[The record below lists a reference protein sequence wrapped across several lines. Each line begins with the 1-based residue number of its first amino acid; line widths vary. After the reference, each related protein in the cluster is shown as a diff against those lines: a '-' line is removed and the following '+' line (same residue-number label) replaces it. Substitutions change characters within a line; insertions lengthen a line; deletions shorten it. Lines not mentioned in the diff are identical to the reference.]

1 MREGASFE
9 GPTVREGAGRA
20 AGGAAPSFT
29 AVYYQQVVPAVQRRE
44 RIRPWFRAGGFM
56 DYLADVDE
64 WARLNFGGADLG
76 DPRRTRRL
84 AFSAARIATHPQKSF
99 PQVFD
104 WAGLR
109 GFYRM
114 CDSAAD
120 PDAIQAP
127 HRQLARAA
135 MAGLPVVL
143 IHHDTT
149 TLDFSDH
156 HALEGAGP
164 IGDGGGTGFLQ
175 HNSLA
180 FCPGGKRLLGLI
192 HQQLFARQPAPP
204 GEPAAARKRREG
216 RESLLWVRNIAAV
229 GGPPQGA
236 LWVDVADRGA
246 DDYEAMAASVQAGH
260 GFLFRACQ
268 DRKVFVTAEH
278 DEEGCLMSH
287 ARALAAAGHDVVE
300 IPGRGGRPPR
310 PARVA
315 LAAAPVW
322 VPAPWGT
329 PRRERRPVLASWVV
343 RVREVDPPAGVKEPL
358 EWVLLTSVPT
368 ATLEQAKER
377 RDWYGCRW
385 CAEVYHDV
393 GKNGC
398 GEEDRRSET
407 AERMAACLAV
417 PSVVAVRVYQL
428 RLAVKEA
435 PEAPAGQVATAE
447 EIGVIES
454 MRRGKAGKALTVR
467 DFTWAVAKL
476 GGFLGRKGDGEPG
489 VRSLWRGYQRLQDMV
504 AGFRLQ
510 QRRTH
515 KPPGQ
520 SFISW

>member
-1 MREGASFE
+1 
-9 GPTVREGAGRA
+9 
-20 AGGAAPSFT
+20 
-29 AVYYQQVVPAVQRRE
+29 
-44 RIRPWFRAGGFM
+44 M

-84 AFSAARIATHPQKSF
+84 VFSAARIALHPQKSF

-114 CDSAAD
+114 CDSADD
-120 PDAIQAP
+120 PHALQAP
-127 HRQLARAA
+127 HRELTRAA
-135 MAGLPVVL
+135 VAGLPVVL

-149 TLDFSDH
+149 ALDFSRH

-180 FCPGGKRLLGLI
+180 FCPDGQRLLGLT
-192 HQQLFARQPAPP
+192 HQQLFVRRPAPP
-204 GEPAAARKRREG
+204 GEPAAARKRRAG
-216 RESLLWVRNIAAV
+216 RESLLWVQNIAAV
-229 GGPPQGA
+229 GPPPDGSP
-236 LWVDVADRGA
+236 WVDVADRGA
-246 DDYEAMAASVQAGH
+246 DDYEGMAAALRAGH

-278 DEEGCLMSH
+278 DEEAYLMRH
-287 ARALAAAGHDVVE
+287 ARGLPAAGHDVVE
-300 IPGRGGRPPR
+300 VPGRGGRPPR
-310 PARVA
+310 AARVA
-315 LAAAPVW
+315 LAAARVW

-329 PRRERRPVLASWVV
+329 PKREGRPVLALWVV
-343 RVREVDPPAGVKEPL
+343 RAWEVGAPPAVKGPL

-368 ATLEQAKER
+368 VTREQIRER
-377 RDWYGCRW
+377 RDWYRCRW
-385 CAEVYHDV
+385 GAEVYHDV
-393 GKNGC
+393 EKNGC
-398 GEEDRRSET
+398 SEEGRRFET

-417 PSVVAVRVYQL
+417 LSVVAVRVYQL

-435 PEAPAGQVATAE
+435 PEAAAGQVATAE
-447 EIGVIES
+447 EVEVIES
-454 MRRGKAGKALTVR
+454 MRPGKAGKALTVR
-467 DFTWAVAKL
+467 GFAWAVAKL

-504 AGFRLQ
+504 AGLRLHK
-510 QRRTH
+510 RRTD
-515 KPPGQ
+515 KPPG
-520 SFISW
+520 SSAICW